1 MRQVCAHEGI
11 KIFLNGFFFL
21 KHWASVIIFINHSLV
36 WGNWLYG
43 KKATI
48 VLCWSCD
55 EYDQKQLRI
64 PLMSCS
70 KFPFFL
76 SYILTF
82 KGSLCRKNIKKVRG
96 FLSSF
101 WTKNKTLKGG
111 NYQSTKVLK
120 MYYIKNS
127 NKISLTTTD
136 SNSQLSIHER

>member
-1 MRQVCAHEGI
+1 MKKFQWLYITYVLQFLSISMRQVCAHEGI

-82 KGSLCRKNIKKVRG
+82 KGSLCRKNIKKVLFFYQ
-96 FLSSF
+96 FLDQKQNLER
-101 WTKNKTLKGG
+101 W
-111 NYQSTKVLK
+111 
-120 MYYIKNS
+120 YYFLQPKY
-127 NKISLTTTD
+127 
-136 SNSQLSIHER
+136 

>member
-36 WGNWLYG
+36 CGNWLYG

-82 KGSLCRKNIKKVRG
+82 KGSLCRKNIKKVRV
-96 FLSSF
+96 FLSVSGPKTKLWKVVIIKAPKF
-101 WTKNKTLKGG
+101 WKCTTSKIQTKFL
-111 NYQSTKVLK
+111 
-120 MYYIKNS
+120 
-127 NKISLTTTD
+127 
-136 SNSQLSIHER
+136 

>member
-70 KFPFFL
+70 KFPLFSILHSTHQTLRVFHL
-76 SYILTF
+76 SYFKYILQ
-82 KGSLCRKNIKKVRG
+82 I
-96 FLSSF
+96 SF
-101 WTKNKTLKGG
+101 
-111 NYQSTKVLK
+111 
-120 MYYIKNS
+120 NS
-127 NKISLTTTD
+127 KLPISLKLGRLWIKQLWWGKQCIT
-136 SNSQLSIHER
+136 SGPQSLLSQNHA